1 MVEMKGVEQV
11 MNVSNLPQE
20 TLNAANVLGRWL
32 AQNDFAAPPQASQ
45 TQWVVM
51 AGNAVMP
58 TIEAACHLVSEHG
71 GSLLISGGI
80 GHSTNFLYEA
90 IAEHPR
96 YQSISCDGEA
106 EATLLAE
113 IAHRFWQIP
122 RERIVVEDQST
133 NCGENA
139 GFTRRV
145 MEERGIRP
153 DTVTV
158 VQDPTMQRRTMATFT
173 RVWQSVDNAPRWL
186 SYPGY
191 VPELV
196 NTPDGVSYRQ
206 PAVGLWPVSRY
217 LSLLLGEVPRLRD
230 DAQGYGPRGK
240 DFIAHVD
247 IPAEVEAAWQ
257 HLSADPQLQQVL
269 ASRTMA

>member
-1 MVEMKGVEQV
+1 
-11 MNVSNLPQE
+11 MNVSYLPQE
-20 TLNAANVLGRWL
+20 ILNAANVVGRWL
-32 AQNDFAAPPQASQ
+32 AQNDFAAPPQASE
-45 TQWVVM
+45 TQWVVL

-58 TIEAACHLVSEHG
+58 TIEAACQLVSEHG

-90 IAEHPR
+90 IAQHPR
-96 YQSISCDGEA
+96 YQSLNCADEA

-139 GFTRRV
+139 WFTRRV
-145 MEERGIRP
+145 MEERGICP
-153 DTVTV
+153 EMVTV
-158 VQDPTMQRRTMATFT
+158 VQDPTMQRRTMATFS
-173 RVWQSVDNAPRWL
+173 RVWMGVSNAPRWL

-196 NTPDGVSYRQ
+196 NTPQGVSYRQ
-206 PAVGLWPVSRY
+206 PVVGLWPVSRY
-217 LSLLLGEVPRLRD
+217 LSLVLGEVPRLRD
-230 DAQGYGPRGK
+230 DASGYGPRGK
-240 DFIAHVD
+240 DFITHVD
-247 IPAEVEAAWQ
+247 IPAEVDAAWQ
-257 HLSADPQLQQVL
+257 LLSADPQLQQVL

>member
-1 MVEMKGVEQV
+1 
-11 MNVSNLPQE
+11 MNVSHLPQE
-20 TLNAANVLGRWL
+20 TLMAANLLGRWL
-32 AQNDFAAPPQASQ
+32 AQNDFDSSPKAEE

-58 TIEAACHLVSEHG
+58 TIDAACRLVSQNG

-90 IAEHPR
+90 MAQHPR
-96 YQSISCDGEA
+96 YQSIETNGEA

-122 RERIVVEDQST
+122 RDRIVVEDQST

-139 GFTRRV
+139 WFTRRV
-145 MEERGIRP
+145 MEARGIHAPR
-153 DTVTV
+153 VTV
-158 VQDPTMQRRTMATFT
+158 VQDPTMQRRTMATFA
-173 RVWQSVDNAPRWL
+173 RVWQEVENAPRWL

-191 VPELV
+191 VPELI
-196 NTPDGVSYRQ
+196 NTEEGVGYRQ
-206 PAVGLWPVSRY
+206 PEAGLWPVARY
-217 LSLLLGEVPRLRD
+217 LSLLLGEIPRLRD

-247 IPAEVEAAWQ
+247 IPAEVEAAWAQ
-257 HLSADPQLQQVL
+257 LSADPLLQQVL
-269 ASRTMA
+269 ASRTLG